1 MKTDKPGREPAN
13 GADRWKLSRAQRRA
27 LAKWIGEGCT
37 PREINKRA
45 SKLKEPFKITRQGI
59 DYYREKL
66 KVKVKELRS
75 ESDAEAAIEGF
86 AVKTERIRV
95 LDALANRILEDLKPE
110 NKGLWLEDKKML
122 GAGPMAEVYD
132 FERFNLAQ
140 VNALREIHGDI
151 AAEMGA
157 RNSKAIG
164 LEVPTEQGNIKLYV
178 GIDPDLV

>member
-1 MKTDKPGREPAN
+1 MKTDKPGRESVN
-13 GADRWKLSRAQRRA
+13 GSDRWKLSRAQRRA

-45 SKLKEPFKITRQGI
+45 AKLKEPFKITRQGI
-59 DYYREKL
+59 NYYREKL

-75 ESDAEAAIEGF
+75 EADAEAAIEGF

-95 LDALANRILEDLKPE
+95 LDKLARRILGDLDSE
-110 NKGLWLEDKKML
+110 EVGLWIDDKKTI
-122 GAGPMAEVYD
+122 GSGPSAEIYD
-132 FERFNLAQ
+132 FKRFNVAQ
-140 VNALREIHGDI
+140 VTALQSLLGDI

-178 GIDPDLV
+178 GINPDLV